1 MKLGKLPTQQ
11 VASVTDTERGGIQ
24 GKGELGLALA
34 PITPDLAKMYGL
46 DANAEGVVIAQV
58 DPTGPAAERGL
69 RQGDIIVKANG
80 EKVTDPRDVIDVVS
94 AAKKAHKDSVLLLV
108 RRNDGEIFIPVRL
121 RGA

>member
-1 MKLGKLPTQQ
+1 M
-11 VASVTDTERGGIQ
+11 
-24 GKGELGLALA
+24 
-34 PITPDLAKMYGL
+34 
-46 DANAEGVVIAQV
+46 VIAQV